1 MSKKRYTLYLSRP
14 LARKF
19 DLVAQHRNGAKSA
32 LVEEALRASLEP
44 RQHKGLEDG
53 LARRLNE
60 LHKTVARQASDQNV
74 ATETLALL
82 VRYFLTVM
90 PPIPEG
96 DQESARLTGRK
107 RFEIFL
113 AEVGRRVAEGRRH
126 AAEVLQTIPIDQ
138 PDLFAAAPANALLKR
153 PPVARNGELTSNG
166 HTLDI
171 DARGQAAKSVEGG
184 GHG

>member
-1 MSKKRYTLYLSRP
+1 MAKKRYTLYLPAP

-19 DLVAQHRNGAKSA
+19 DQVARERQGAKSA

-44 RQHKGLEDG
+44 RQHEGVEDG

-60 LHKTVARQASDQNV
+60 LHKAVARQASDQLV

-90 PPIPEG
+90 PPISED
-96 DQESARLTGRK
+96 DQESARLTGR
-107 RFEIFL
+107 RRLEVFI

-126 AAEVLQTIPIDQ
+126 TAEVLQTIPIDQ
-138 PDLFAAAPANALLKR
+138 PDLFAAAPGNTLLKR
-153 PPVARNGELTSNG
+153 PSGIGHARSAANGQVAKPEEG
-166 HTLDI
+166 
-171 DARGQAAKSVEGG
+171 DARG
-184 GHG
+184 

>member
-19 DLVAQHRNGAKSA
+19 DLVAQQRNGAKSA

-44 RQHKGLEDG
+44 RQHEGLEEG

-60 LHKTVARQASDQNV
+60 LHKTLARQASDQNV

-90 PPIPEG
+90 PPVPDS
-96 DQESARLTGRK
+96 DQESARLIGRR

-113 AEVGRRVAEGRRH
+113 TEVGRRVAEGRRH
-126 AAEVLQTIPIDQ
+126 AAEVLQTVPLEQ
-138 PDLFAAAPANALLKR
+138 QDLFAAAPGDALLKR
-153 PPVARNGELTSNG
+153 PPAGRNSELTSNC
-166 HTLDI
+166 HT
-171 DARGQAAKSVEGG
+171 AKSEEGS

>member
-1 MSKKRYTLYLSRP
+1 MAKKRYTLYLPTP

-19 DLVAQHRNGAKSA
+19 DQVARERQGAKSA
-32 LVEEALRASLEP
+32 LVEEALRVSLEP
-44 RQHKGLEDG
+44 RQHEGLEDG

-60 LHKTVARQASDQNV
+60 LHKAVARQASDQTV

-90 PPIPEG
+90 PPVPED
-96 DQESARLTGRK
+96 DQESARVTGRR

-126 AAEVLQTIPIDQ
+126 TAQVMQTIPIDQ
-138 PDLFAAAPANALLKR
+138 PDLFAAARGDVLLER
-153 PPVARNGELTSNG
+153 PPAVGNARPAPNGR
-166 HTLDI
+166 TLGT
-171 DARGQAAKSVEGG
+171 DARGQPAKPEETGS
-184 GHG
+184 HD

>member
-19 DLVAQHRNGAKSA
+19 DLVAQQRNGAKSA
-32 LVEEALRASLEP
+32 MVEEALRASLEP
-44 RQHKGLEDG
+44 RQHEGLDDG

-60 LHKTVARQASDQNV
+60 LNKAVARQASDHNV

-90 PPIPEG
+90 PPIPES
-96 DQESARLTGRK
+96 DQESARLIGRR

-138 PDLFAAAPANALLKR
+138 PDLFAAAPRDALLKR
-153 PPVARNGELTSNG
+153 PSVARNGELTSNG
-166 HTLDI
+166 H
-171 DARGQAAKSVEGG
+171 AAKSKEDI